1 MKLKLLPVVLV
12 ALLAFKPLKIHDNGG
27 IDGNG
32 NGNGKKVVNKSSSR
46 VVQKDIK
53 LKNTS
58 VSSKEDKESL
68 KSKELA
74 ALTGKSATTANL
86 SLDAAEKVML
96 STYLDLNEKNFEKP
110 DLASFKAAYKG
121 YFKLKQQG
129 KIDKDILTIID
140 FTLSSTEKRMW
151 VIDMK
156 SGEIMFQT
164 VVSHGKNSGNEY
176 ANDFSN
182 RPESY
187 KSSLG
192 FYKTAETYSGKHGLS
207 LRLDGLERGIN
218 DNARMRDIVIHGADY
233 ANENFIGSQGRLGR
247 SLGCPALPMNNYKQI
262 INFIKDES
270 CLFIYHGKNSEYLS
284 KSELIN

>member
-1 MKLKLLPVVLV
+1 MNLKLLPIVLV
-12 ALLAFKPLKIHDNGG
+12 ALLAFKPLKIHDNGA

-32 NGNGKKVVNKSSSR
+32 KGNGKKVVSKSSSR
-46 VVQKDIK
+46 VVHKDSK
-53 LKNTS
+53 SKNS
-58 VSSKEDKESL
+58 KFSSKEEKELL
-68 KSKELA
+68 KSKEIA
-74 ALTGKSATTANL
+74 ALTTTHTASANL
-86 SLDAAEKVML
+86 TLDAAEKVML

-121 YFKLKQQG
+121 YYKLKQQG
-129 KIDKDILTIID
+129 EIDKDILTIID

-151 VIDMK
+151 VIDMRT
-156 SGEIMFQT
+156 GEIMFQT
-164 VVSHGKNSGNEY
+164 VVSHGRNSGNEY

-233 ANENFIGSQGRLGR
+233 ANENFIDSQGRLGR
-247 SLGCPALPMNNYKQI
+247 SLGCPALPMNSYKQI
-262 INFIKDES
+262 INFIKEKS
-270 CLFIYHGKNSEYLS
+270 CLFIYHGKNTEYLS